1 MKSHA
6 TQSYSLKNGEKVS
19 MMEFLKKGMMIVI
32 GSTCIAIGIHGF
44 LVPFGLLEGGALGIS
59 LILHYVMDVK
69 VGLTFLLISLPVFM
83 LAWFYFRSFFYNGL
97 HGMLISSVIIDM
109 VASSIWFGQQLV
121 VSSVTSAIIGGTL
134 IGMGAGLML
143 RSNISIGGTDLL
155 AQMFAK
161 RLNINAGIAIFCID
175 IVIVTIG
182 SFIIPTA
189 YLHLSIMIVFT
200 TGCTTSFLVWTA
212 KREQENMN
220 GVIKGVME

>member
-1 MKSHA
+1 
-6 TQSYSLKNGEKVS
+6 
-19 MMEFLKKGMMIVI
+19 MEFVKKGII
-32 GSTCIAIGIHGF
+32 ILFGSTCIALGIHGF

-59 LILHYVMDVK
+59 LILHYVKGFK
-69 VGLTFLLISLPVFM
+69 VGLTFLVISIPIFI
-83 LAWFYFRSFFYNGL
+83 LAWFYYRSFFYNGL
-97 HGMLISSVIIDM
+97 HGMLLSSVIIDM
-109 VASSIWFGQQLV
+109 VASSHWSGQQF
-121 VSSVTSAIIGGTL
+121 VSSSITSAVIGGVL

-189 YLHLSIMIVFT
+189 YLYLSVITVVTIGV
-200 TGCTTSFLVWTA
+200 TTSFIVWTA
-212 KREQENMN
+212 RRERESVRE
-220 GVIKGVME
+220 VIRV